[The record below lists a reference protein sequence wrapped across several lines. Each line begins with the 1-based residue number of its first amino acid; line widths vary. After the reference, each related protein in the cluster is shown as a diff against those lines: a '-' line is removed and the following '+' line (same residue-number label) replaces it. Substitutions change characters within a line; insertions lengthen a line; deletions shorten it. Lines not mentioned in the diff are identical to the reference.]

1 MRLTARLACS
11 GEMQPGGQLAP
22 EDPCRTNNLRM
33 DWAASFYDRQG
44 SWTGLYV
51 GDPDDYYQAQAARIA
66 RLAPSARTVLE
77 LAAGGGQAAAAAADQ
92 GHLVT
97 AIELVDRAARNAERL
112 AETRPDLTIIQA
124 DMYEVDLGGNR
135 FDAVVYWDGFGLGSD
150 ADQIVL
156 LKRITSWLQADGRL
170 LLDAYTPW
178 DWAAAA
184 GQESVYG
191 RAHSRYDFDAPGC
204 RMFGPGGPAVPWTTT
219 REFMSPRCRCEARC
233 LMQPPWRPPDT
244 DRLGFLSR
252 HRLCGA
258 PRGSPGSWRGRR
270 SGRRLPGRPRRA
282 GRCRP
287 SASRA
292 LPRLAGPGGARRP
305 SWSAG
310 GQAEPVQGQPAGGR
324 IGLVGPGQLRGQHAM
339 PGQTAGGGHVGQ
351 LGQAGVRE
359 GDHGEGPGQGPQGLS
374 RVRPGPEAVT
384 GQGQVVEDP
393 GGQPGQ

>member
-11 GEMQPGGQLAP
+11 GEMQQPGGHLAP

-178 DWAAAA
+178 YWAAAA

-191 RAHSRYDFDAPGC
+191 RAHSRYDFDARGC
-204 RMFGPGGPAVPWTTT
+204 RMLDRWWHEDSGEDEAVEQSLRCYSPAD
-219 REFMSPRCRCEARC
+219 
-233 LMQPPWRPPDT
+233 L
-244 DRLGFLSR
+244 
-252 HRLCGA
+252 
-258 PRGSPGSWRGRR
+258 
-270 SGRRLPGRPRRA
+270 
-282 GRCRP
+282 
-287 SASRA
+287 A
-292 LPRLAGPGGARRP
+292 LLAGAAGLEVLAVEPGGAVDYDAGTYEPEAPLR
-305 SWSAG
+305 SAMSY
-310 GQAEPVQGQPAGGR
+310 AAALAPAG
-324 IGLVGPGQLRGQHAM
+324 H
-339 PGQTAGGGHVGQ
+339 
-351 LGQAGVRE
+351 
-359 GDHGEGPGQGPQGLS
+359 
-374 RVRPGPEAVT
+374 
-384 GQGQVVEDP
+384 
-393 GGQPGQ
+393 